1 MQRKLVVCETYE
13 QARREFNLFTTH
25 YHDLWEVNTRNLTV
39 ETSDMFIKFAV
50 IKEARDIVGTSYNR
64 VEFASSNI
72 DSEILTLVLTQFRP
86 IYLRG

>member
-25 YHDLWEVNTRNLTV
+25 YHDLWEVNTRDLTV

-50 IKEARDIVGTSYNR
+50 IKDSRDVYGTRYDR
-64 VEFASSNI
+64 VEITSANI
-72 DSEILTLVLTQFRP
+72 DPEIISLVLTQFRP
-86 IYLRG
+86 LYLRG